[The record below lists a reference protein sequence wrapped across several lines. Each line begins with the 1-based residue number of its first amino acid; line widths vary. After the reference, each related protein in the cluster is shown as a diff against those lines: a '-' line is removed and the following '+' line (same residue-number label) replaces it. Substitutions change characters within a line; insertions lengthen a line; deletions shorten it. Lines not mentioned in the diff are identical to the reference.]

1 MVGVVANL
9 FAYLKRCKCPSRDQ
23 ALKNSLIVSTR
34 ADLLLTVAMLVE
46 IRYALRPVQ
55 PGCIALQS
63 DNLSGNLATY
73 IAERSSR
80 DRCGL
85 DCSL

>member
-34 ADLLLTVAMLVE
+34 ADLLLITLANCC
-46 IRYALRPVQ
+46 YA
-55 PGCIALQS
+55 
-63 DNLSGNLATY
+63 
-73 IAERSSR
+73 SR
-80 DRCGL
+80 DQICTSACAAWL
-85 DCSL
+85 YCTPV